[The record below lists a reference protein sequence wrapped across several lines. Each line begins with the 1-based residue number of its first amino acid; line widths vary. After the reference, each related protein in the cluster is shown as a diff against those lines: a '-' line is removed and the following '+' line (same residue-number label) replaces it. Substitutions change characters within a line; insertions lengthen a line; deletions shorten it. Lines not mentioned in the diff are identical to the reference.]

1 MTFKKYHIRGVGMP
15 KNLGEGGI
23 LKTQSKDKNQNK
35 LMIKVTQEPDLRPK
49 IRPNIRPKIRPDRQR

>member
-1 MTFKKYHIRGVGMP
+1 MP

-35 LMIKVTQEPDLRPK
+35 NQGDPRARLTAKNKARRAKVK
-49 IRPNIRPKIRPDRQR
+49 YGG